1 MSVPSS
7 LAAPAVLLL
16 LVSACGRPATPPPAA
31 DMTDSPPIA
40 AEVREAWQ
48 TARDTLL
55 DIDSPAIWHGPQ
67 GEAWLLVSAKAG
79 DLIRVHD
86 AATGKWLRDVG
97 TAGRGPGQFERPN
110 GLAVMDDL
118 LWVVERDGRRVQLL
132 QLPDFT
138 PLGSYGEGD
147 LVKPYGISVAVDGA
161 GNYRTWITDSYELVK
176 DSVPPDS
183 ALGRRVREY
192 RVVVR
197 GGRATAALV
206 RTFGDTTGAGVLRVV
221 ESIMA
226 DPANDQLLIAE
237 ELEGA
242 SQLKRYT
249 LAGRFT
255 GDTVPQRF
263 FPNQAEGIVLYAC
276 GDSAGYWVATD
287 QGKVINTYHL
297 FDRKTLAHVGAFGS
311 PTIKNTDGIALTQ
324 RALPGFRAGALFAVH
339 DDGGV
344 AAISWEAIAKATGV
358 RSDCTLK

>member
-1 MSVPSS
+1 MSSS
-7 LAAPAVLLL
+7 LSVSALLVLLL
-16 LVSACGRPATPPPAA
+16 LSACDRPAAPPPA
-31 DMTDSPPIA
+31 TDVTERAPTA

-48 TARDTLL
+48 TVRDTLM
-55 DIDSPAIWHGPQ
+55 DIDSPAIWHGPN

-79 DLIRVHD
+79 DLIRVHE
-86 AATGKWLRDVG
+86 AATGKWQRHLG
-97 TAGRGPGQFERPN
+97 TTGRGPAQFERPN
-110 GLAVMDDL
+110 GLAVSGDL
-118 LWVVERDGRRVQLL
+118 LWVVERDGRRVQVL
-132 QLPDFT
+132 QLPAFT
-138 PLGSYGEGD
+138 PLGSYGEDD
-147 LVKPYGISVAVDGA
+147 LVKPYGVTIADQGA
-161 GNYRTWITDSYELVK
+161 GRYRTWITDSYELVA

-192 RVVVR
+192 QVMVE
-197 GGRATAALV
+197 GGRATAKLL

-226 DPANDQLLIAE
+226 DPVNDQLLIAE

-249 LAGRFT
+249 LTGRFT

-276 GDSAGYWVATD
+276 GDTAGYWVATD

-324 RALPGFRAGALFAVH
+324 RALPGFPAGALFAVH

-358 RSDCTLK
+358 RGDCTAK

>member
-1 MSVPSS
+1 MSLSLRRLTVVP
-7 LAAPAVLLL
+7 LALTILACSRAAVPDAPPGSD
-16 LVSACGRPATPPPAA
+16 SASAT
-31 DMTDSPPIA
+31 
-40 AEVREAWQ
+40 VQEAWQ
-48 TARDTLL
+48 TVRDTAL
-55 DIDSPAIWHGPQ
+55 DIDSPAIWHGPN

-86 AATGKWLRDVG
+86 AATGRLLRDVG
-97 TAGRGPGQFERPN
+97 TTGQGPGQFDRPN
-110 GLAVMDDL
+110 GLAVVGNL

-132 QLPDFT
+132 RLPEFT
-138 PLGSYGEGD
+138 SLGSYGQPE
-147 LVKPYGISVAVDGA
+147 LVKPYGVTVVADADGS
-161 GNYRTWITDSYELVK
+161 YRTWITDSYELVA

-192 RVVVR
+192 RVRVTD
-197 GGRATAALV
+197 GRASAALV
-206 RTFGDTTGAGVLRVV
+206 RTFGDTAGAGVLRVV

-226 DPANDQLLIAE
+226 DPAHDQLLIAE

-249 LAGRFT
+249 LDGRFT
-255 GDTVPQRF
+255 GDTVPRRY

-287 QGKVINTYHL
+287 QGKVVNTYHL
-297 FDRKTLAHVGAFGS
+297 FDRMTLAHVGAFGS

-324 RALPGFRAGALFAVH
+324 RALPGFPAGALFAVH